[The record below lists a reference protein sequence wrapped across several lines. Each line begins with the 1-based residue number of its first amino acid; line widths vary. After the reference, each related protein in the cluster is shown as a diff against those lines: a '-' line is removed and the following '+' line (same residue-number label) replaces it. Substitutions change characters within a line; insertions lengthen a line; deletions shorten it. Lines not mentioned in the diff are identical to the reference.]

1 MKRRVLDPSLQ
12 LFPTDVVQKTPLSL
26 NMYIIP
32 IGMTYFII
40 AIVAAMKLIC
50 EGYKFF
56 RDRRSVSSELE
67 RNYFFSRL

>member
-50 EGYKFF
+50 EGYKFLTG
-56 RDRRSVSSELE
+56 RRHVSSDLKIY
-67 RNYFFSRL
+67 YFSSRL

>member
-32 IGMTYFII
+32 IGMTYIII

-50 EGYKFF
+50 GG
-56 RDRRSVSSELE
+56 
-67 RNYFFSRL
+67 